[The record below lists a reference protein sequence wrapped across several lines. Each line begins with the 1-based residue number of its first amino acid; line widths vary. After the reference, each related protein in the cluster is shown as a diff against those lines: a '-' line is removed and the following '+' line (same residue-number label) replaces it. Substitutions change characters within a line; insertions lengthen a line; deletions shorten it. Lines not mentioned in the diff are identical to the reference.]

1 MPSFPTDSFNEAPWY
16 RIDLS
21 REEFEGGEA
30 EVIESAFRQIYF
42 AANAPLG
49 MAMLSARGVGG
60 EGFSIYFTPRSLPHV
75 RALVLA
81 YEAMPLVAPAA
92 AALTL
97 RAGDETAASTFLQ
110 AF

>member
-1 MPSFPTDSFNEAPWY
+1 MPSFLSDPPPEALWY

-30 EVIESAFRQIYF
+30 DVIEGAFRQIYF

-49 MAMLSARGVGG
+49 MAMLSARQSGNA
-60 EGFSIYFTPRSLPHV
+60 GFSIYFTPRSLPHA

-81 YEAMPLVAPAA
+81 YAAVPLAPPISAL
-92 AALTL
+92 LTL
-97 RAGDETAASTFLQ
+97 RAGDETAASGFLQ
-110 AF
+110 EF

>member
-1 MPSFPTDSFNEAPWY
+1 MSSLSTDIPHESLWY

-30 EVIESAFRQIYF
+30 DVIEGAFRQIYF
-42 AANAPLG
+42 ASNAPLG
-49 MAMLSARGVGG
+49 MAMLSARKSGNA
-60 EGFSIYFTPRSLPHV
+60 GFSIYFTPRSLPHA

-81 YEAMPLVAPAA
+81 YEAVPLAPPFP

-97 RAGDETAASTFLQ
+97 RVGDGSAAMAFLKE
-110 AF
+110 F